1 MDALWGTTLPAPA
14 ERVTSLADGDR
25 VSANGLTF
33 LALDTPGHAY
43 HHHVFQLDGIAFS
56 GDAAGVHVPGPA
68 FIDLPAPPPEFNL
81 DLWLA
86 TIDRLLGH
94 SLEAIYPTHFG
105 RVDDWRR
112 QLTDLAELMKAAAEF
127 IRVRM
132 AKGLDREAILPE
144 YLAWHLDR
152 ARAVGM
158 SEPVLARYEAA
169 NPHYM
174 SVDGIL
180 RYWQKQAKVAG

>member
-1 MDALWGTTLPAPA
+1 
-14 ERVTSLADGDR
+14 
-25 VSANGLTF
+25 
-33 LALDTPGHAY
+33 
-43 HHHVFQLDGIAFS
+43 
-56 GDAAGVHVPGPA
+56 VPGPA

-81 DLWLA
+81 ELWLA

-94 SLEAIYPTHFG
+94 SFEAIYPTHFG
-105 RVDDWRR
+105 RVDNWRR

-127 IRVRM
+127 IRVRL
-132 AKGLDREAILPE
+132 ARGLDRQAILPE
-144 YLAWHLDR
+144 YLAWHLER

-158 SEPVLARYEAA
+158 PEPVLARYEAA

-180 RYWQKQAKVAG
+180 RYWQKQARVAG